1 MESEMAASA
10 SACVSNLGFEGLMPD
25 AGKNR
30 LVLIAAACLIAGTML
45 VGIPIDTPSALR
57 FFLAGLLIG
66 AAILLITLSRWTWF
80 K

>member
-1 MESEMAASA
+1 MSVDDAIADRLR
-10 SACVSNLGFEGLMPD
+10 NLGLGGLMLG

-30 LVLIAAACLIAGTML
+30 LVIIAGACLIAGTLL
-45 VGIPIDTPSALR
+45 VGIPIDTLRALR

-66 AAILLITLSRWTWF
+66 TAMQLIALRWAWF